1 MSTIGYRSNSPLHG
15 LLSGLLS
22 AAIVCTSLIPSA
34 QARAADGSVLDLEG
48 DDKAKVAALSKAL
61 RGQFAA
67 RGIGGGKEMS
77 AIEFKLT
84 MGCDDPPEPRCM
96 ANGGKS
102 LGVGQLV
109 YGSLKGK
116 GPSYQVELVLV
127 DVGSG
132 AVSKSHAATLDA
144 GALEAGTIEAT
155 AKGLVE
161 AMIGAPPPDPE
172 PEVAPPVEAEAEE
185 LEEAP
190 RSRLVWGRHKA
201 ATWKKAGFATSLV
214 LTGVA
219 AGAGVALGVLSSTNR
234 SAYNDVIEAAKA
246 SLEDD
251 DPGNDVNP
259 YVDSSVD
266 LCGVAR
272 DVENAE
278 VTKACDKGDGLA
290 RGATI
295 SFIGAGV
302 FAASTL
308 AFAVLLF
315 VHREDSTMARL
326 RERNLTF
333 GVAPTRGGVAFG
345 GGWRF

>member
-1 MSTIGYRSNSPLHG
+1 MSTTGYRSTSPLHG

-22 AAIVCTSLIPSA
+22 AAIVCSTLIPCA

-132 AVSKSHAATLDA
+132 SVTKSHNATIEA
-144 GALEAGTIEAT
+144 SGLEAGAIEAT

-172 PEVAPPVEAEAEE
+172 PEVAPPVEAVEAPED
-185 LEEAP
+185 AP

-214 LTGVA
+214 LTGLS
-219 AGAGVALGVLSSTNR
+219 AGAGVALGLMSSRDR
-234 SAYNDVIEAAKA
+234 SAYNDVIDAAKA
-246 SLEDD
+246 SLDDD
-251 DPGNDVNP
+251 DPDNNVNP
-259 YVDSSVD
+259 FVDPSVD

-272 DVENAE
+272 EVGNAE

-326 RERNLTF
+326 RERNLTL
-333 GVAPTRGGVAFG
+333 GVAPMRGGVAFG

>member
-1 MSTIGYRSNSPLHG
+1 MSTTGYRSTSPLHG

-22 AAIVCTSLIPSA
+22 AAIVCSTLIPCA

-132 AVSKSHAATLDA
+132 SVTKSHNATIEA
-144 GALEAGTIEAT
+144 SGLEAGAIEAT

-161 AMIGAPPPDPE
+161 AMIGAP
-172 PEVAPPVEAEAEE
+172 
-185 LEEAP
+185 LQIQSRRWRR
-190 RSRLVWGRHKA
+190 RSRRSRRQRMRRARVW
-201 ATWKKAGFATSLV
+201 
-214 LTGVA
+214 
-219 AGAGVALGVLSSTNR
+219 
-234 SAYNDVIEAAKA
+234 
-246 SLEDD
+246 
-251 DPGNDVNP
+251 
-259 YVDSSVD
+259 
-266 LCGVAR
+266 C
-272 DVENAE
+272 
-278 VTKACDKGDGLA
+278 
-290 RGATI
+290 
-295 SFIGAGV
+295 
-302 FAASTL
+302 
-308 AFAVLLF
+308 
-315 VHREDSTMARL
+315 
-326 RERNLTF
+326 
-333 GVAPTRGGVAFG
+333 GGVTRRRRGRRPASRPR
-345 GGWRF
+345 WC